1 MIIGVLNQKGGV
13 GKTTIA
19 VHLAAAFAE
28 EGRKVLL
35 IDADPQGSALDWDTA
50 RHIDPLF
57 TVNGMRTVHP
67 FRSHPP
73 SCCLLMTHKITFLFS
88 HLPIKSCSRFYVF
101 PY

>member
-28 EGRKVLL
+28 EGRKILL

-50 RHIDPLF
+50 RQIDPLF
-57 TVNGMRTVHP
+57 TVTNRAK
-67 FRSHPP
+67 RSFT
-73 SCCLLMTHKITFLFS
+73 LV
-88 HLPIKSCSRFYVF
+88 RN
-101 PY
+101 

>member
-28 EGRKVLL
+28 EGRKILL

-50 RHIDPLF
+50 RQIDPLF
-57 TVNGMRTVHP
+57 TVIGKPKATIHRDIEALAGQYDDVVGA
-67 FRSHPP
+67 FEQRG
-73 SCCLLMTHKITFLFS
+73 
-88 HLPIKSCSRFYVF
+88 
-101 PY
+101 

>member
-28 EGRKVLL
+28 EGRKILL

-50 RHIDPLF
+50 RQIDPLF
-57 TVNGMRTVHP
+57 SSPYTFFLLNGDMKLNRN
-67 FRSHPP
+67 R
-73 SCCLLMTHKITFLFS
+73 
-88 HLPIKSCSRFYVF
+88 
-101 PY
+101 